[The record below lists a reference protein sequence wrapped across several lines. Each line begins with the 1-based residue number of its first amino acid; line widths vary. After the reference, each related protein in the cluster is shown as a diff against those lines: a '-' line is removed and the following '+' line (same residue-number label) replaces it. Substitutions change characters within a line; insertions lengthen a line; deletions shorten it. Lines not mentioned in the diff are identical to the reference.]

1 MKKRAVEA
9 VLILAALI
17 GVFVLVNL
25 LQSGISGAV
34 RQIDGQYYIGSLCL
48 SCHTAIHFFYR
59 DR

>member
-34 RQIDGQYYIGSLCL
+34 RQIDGQYYSITYLYPPYP
-48 SCHTAIHFFYR
+48 A
-59 DR
+59 